1 MIIAADQPRTRA
13 LNRAAGTTAL
23 IAGGL
28 AALVTVAHLA
38 QTVWTIAQG
47 RVGTASVEIVD
58 GGVMVTSMLNPG
70 DVSVEAVIAALVG
83 DVTILIVIGVVSSI
97 AVALVRD
104 RPFGRRTPRAV
115 AVAGFAVAIGG
126 SISAVFSSVA
136 ARRDRT
142 LLDQIAGVSAP
153 DGPLDVSLG
162 ILTVSLLPIAA
173 GLTIVFIAV
182 VFARGTELQRATEGL
197 V

>member
-1 MIIAADQPRTRA
+1 MTTTSDHPRTRA

-23 IAGGL
+23 VVGGL
-28 AALVTVAHLA
+28 AALATVGHLA
-38 QTVWTIAQG
+38 QTVWIIAQG
-47 RVGTASVEIVD
+47 RVGASSVEVVD
-58 GGVMVTSMLNPG
+58 GGVMVTSRLNPG

-83 DVTILIVIGVVSSI
+83 DVTILLVIGVVSAI
-97 AVALVRD
+97 AIALVRD
-104 RPFGRRTPRAV
+104 RPFSHRTPLAV

-142 LLDQIAGVSAP
+142 LLDQLAGVSPP

-162 ILTVSLLPIAA
+162 ILTLSLLPIAA

-182 VFARGTELQRATEGL
+182 VFSRGAELQRATEGL